1 MKKIVSVLFFALFLF
16 GPRACE
22 KYEILP
28 PVIVEEVTFSD
39 IQQIFN
45 NKCTGCHD
53 GVTASPVLTEGNAF
67 NNLTSGQYIDI
78 ANPEAS
84 TLYVKM
90 KSSSH
95 SLYSSSGDR
104 NKVLQW
110 IQDGALNN

>member
-1 MKKIVSVLFFALFLF
+1 MKKIATVVFFALFLF

-28 PVIVEEVTFSD
+28 PVIVEEVKFTD
-39 IQQIFN
+39 IQNIFT
-45 NKCTGCHD
+45 NKCAACHD
-53 GVTASPVLTEGNAF
+53 GVTADPVLTEGNAY

-78 ANPEAS
+78 ANPEES

-104 NKVLQW
+104 SKVLQW
-110 IQDGALNN
+110 IQDGAPNN